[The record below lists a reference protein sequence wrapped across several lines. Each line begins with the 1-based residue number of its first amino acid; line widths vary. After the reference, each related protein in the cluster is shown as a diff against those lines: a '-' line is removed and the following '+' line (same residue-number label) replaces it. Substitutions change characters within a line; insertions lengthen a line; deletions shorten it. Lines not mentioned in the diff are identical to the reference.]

1 MSFAT
6 LSIQDCVKEA
16 AMAVGTSGKA
26 EAEILDTQRLW
37 QPVDGLLLEVDQLQV
52 EFRTRDGVAKAIN
65 GVSFDLHQG
74 ETLAILGESGSG
86 KSVTAQAIMGILDSP
101 PAFITGGEV
110 RYCGQNI
117 LTMPDDERRR
127 VRGPEISMVFQDAL
141 SALNPVFPVGWQIAE
156 MFRKHRGMNKSDSQ
170 AQAIRLMERVQI
182 PGAAQRVKA
191 FPHQF
196 SGGMRQR
203 IMIAMAI
210 ALDPAVLIADE
221 PTTALDVTVQAQIM
235 NLLADLQEERQMG
248 LILITH
254 DLGVVA
260 DVADRIAVMYAGR
273 IVEQADVFD
282 IYASPAHPYTKGLLE
297 SVPRLDQKGQKLAAI
312 GGLPP
317 NLTRIPP
324 GCPFNP
330 RCSYAQDICRVDP
343 PPPLREVVYHRLAA
357 CHFSELLLEHSP
369 ELEVTQT
376 VEDVEA
382 ALEYGPEAAVV
393 SERESIAD
401 AGPGQ
406 GVLP

>member
-1 MSFAT
+1 VS
-6 LSIQDCVKEA
+6 LS
-16 AMAVGTSGKA
+16 VGTGRKVDV
-26 EAEILDTQRLW
+26 EILDTKGLW
-37 QPVDGLLLEVDQLQV
+37 QSVDGLLLEVDELQV

-65 GVSFDLHQG
+65 GVSFDLHEG

-110 RYCGQNI
+110 RYCGQDI
-117 LTMPDDERRR
+117 LKLSDEDRRR

-170 AQAIRLMERVQI
+170 AQAIRLMQRVQI

-191 FPHQF
+191 YPHQF

-235 NLLADLQEERQMG
+235 KLLADLQDERKMG

-297 SVPRLDQKGQKLAAI
+297 SVPRLDQKGQQLAAI

-330 RCSYAQDICRVDP
+330 RCSYAQNICRVDP
-343 PPPLREVVYHRLAA
+343 PPPLREVVYNRLAA

-369 ELEVTQT
+369 QLEVTQT

-382 ALEYGPEAAVV
+382 ALEYGPEPTVV
-393 SERESIAD
+393 PDREHIAD
-401 AGPGQ
+401 AGPGT